1 MGVKLKR
8 RSFYFETKKSFGTL
22 LASAILLTTVSPMA
36 SASESVESKQAVSNT
51 NTEFEK
57 DNKALD
63 DLFQN
68 PEYVTEQTINNLPT
82 NLKEGISE
90 RVGGSFAVKKGIKA
104 MIKNKKAVFSGVQKI
119 SPRAGKSL
127 EKRWDKYVEP
137 VLNKIL
143 KQEQATWGN
152 VEGQVAQALMGTGI
166 NDSSARSIAY
176 WVSQVGQTLI

>member
-1 MGVKLKR
+1 MKL
-8 RSFYFETKKSFGTL
+8 KKSFGTL

-36 SASESVESKQAVSNT
+36 SASESLETQKAVSNSSA
-51 NTEFEK
+51 EIEK

-63 DLFQN
+63 DLFRN

-82 NLKEGISE
+82 NLKEGTSE
-90 RVGGSFAVKKGIKA
+90 RIGGSFAVKKGIKA
-104 MIKNKKAVFSGVQKI
+104 MIKNKKAVFSGVKKI

-137 VLNKIL
+137 ALNKIL

-166 NDSSARSIAY
+166 KDSSARSIAF

>member
-1 MGVKLKR
+1 M
-8 RSFYFETKKSFGTL
+8 
-22 LASAILLTTVSPMA
+22 LASAILLTTVSPIA
-36 SASESVESKQAVSNT
+36 SGTFETQKTVSNSSVEI
-51 NTEFEK
+51 EK
-57 DNKALD
+57 ENKALD
-63 DLFQN
+63 ELFRN

-82 NLKEGISE
+82 NLKEGTSE
-90 RVGGSFAVKKGIKA
+90 RIGGSFAVKKGIKA
-104 MIKNKKAVFSGVQKI
+104 MIKNKKAVFSGVKKI

-137 VLNKIL
+137 ALNKIL

-166 NDSSARSIAY
+166 KDSSARSIAY

>member
-1 MGVKLKR
+1 MKL
-8 RSFYFETKKSFGTL
+8 KKSFETL
-22 LASAILLTTVSPMA
+22 LASAVILTTVSPMA
-36 SASESVESKQAVSNT
+36 SANESVKSQKSVSSSS
-51 NTEFEK
+51 TEIEK

-63 DLFQN
+63 DLFKN
-68 PEYVTEQTINNLPT
+68 PEYVTHETINNLPT
-82 NLKEGISE
+82 NLKEGTSE

-127 EKRWDKYVEP
+127 EKRWNKYVEP
-137 VLNKIL
+137 TLKKIL

-166 NDSSARSIAY
+166 KDSSARSIAY

>member
-1 MGVKLKR
+1 MKL
-8 RSFYFETKKSFGTL
+8 KKSFGTL
-22 LASAILLTTVSPMA
+22 LASAILLTTVSPIARA
-36 SASESVESKQAVSNT
+36 SGTFETQKTVSNSSVEI
-51 NTEFEK
+51 EK
-57 DNKALD
+57 ENKALD
-63 DLFQN
+63 ELFRN

-82 NLKEGISE
+82 NLKEGTSE
-90 RVGGSFAVKKGIKA
+90 RIGGSFAVKKGIKA
-104 MIKNKKAVFSGVQKI
+104 MIKNKKAVFSGVKKI

-137 VLNKIL
+137 ALNKIL

-166 NDSSARSIAY
+166 KDSSARSIAY

>member
-1 MGVKLKR
+1 MKL
-8 RSFYFETKKSFGTL
+8 KKSFGTL

-36 SASESVESKQAVSNT
+36 SASESLETQKAVSNSSV
-51 NTEFEK
+51 EIEK

-63 DLFQN
+63 DLFRN

-82 NLKEGISE
+82 NLKEGTSE
-90 RVGGSFAVKKGIKA
+90 RIGGSFAVKKGIKA
-104 MIKNKKAVFSGVQKI
+104 MIKNKKAVFSGVKKI

-137 VLNKIL
+137 ALNKIL

-166 NDSSARSIAY
+166 KDSSARSIAY

>member
-1 MGVKLKR
+1 MKL
-8 RSFYFETKKSFGTL
+8 KKSFGTL

-36 SASESVESKQAVSNT
+36 SASESLETQKAVSNSSA
-51 NTEFEK
+51 EIEK
-57 DNKALD
+57 DNKVLD
-63 DLFQN
+63 DLFRN
-68 PEYVTEQTINNLPT
+68 PKYVTEQTINNLPT
-82 NLKEGISE
+82 NLKEGTSE
-90 RVGGSFAVKKGIKA
+90 RIGGSFAVKKGIKA
-104 MIKNKKAVFSGVQKI
+104 MIKNKKAVFSGVKKI

-137 VLNKIL
+137 ALNNIL

-166 NDSSARSIAY
+166 KDSSARSIAF

>member
-1 MGVKLKR
+1 MKL
-8 RSFYFETKKSFGTL
+8 KKSFGTL
-22 LASAILLTTVSPMA
+22 LASAILLTTVSPIANA
-36 SASESVESKQAVSNT
+36 SGTFETQKTVSNSSVEI
-51 NTEFEK
+51 EK
-57 DNKALD
+57 ENKALD
-63 DLFQN
+63 ELFRN

-82 NLKEGISE
+82 NLKEGTSE
-90 RVGGSFAVKKGIKA
+90 RIGGSFAVKKGIKA
-104 MIKNKKAVFSGVQKI
+104 MIKNKKAVFSGVKKI

-137 VLNKIL
+137 ALNKIL

-166 NDSSARSIAY
+166 KDSSARSIAY

>member
-1 MGVKLKR
+1 MKL
-8 RSFYFETKKSFGTL
+8 KKSFGTL

-36 SASESVESKQAVSNT
+36 SASESLETQKTVSNSSA
-51 NTEFEK
+51 EIEK

-63 DLFQN
+63 DLFRN

-82 NLKEGISE
+82 NLKEGTSE
-90 RVGGSFAVKKGIKA
+90 RIVGSFAVKKGIKA
-104 MIKNKKAVFSGVQKI
+104 MIKNKKAVFSGVKKI

-137 VLNKIL
+137 ALNKIL

-166 NDSSARSIAY
+166 KDSSARSIAY

>member
-1 MGVKLKR
+1 MKL
-8 RSFYFETKKSFGTL
+8 KKSFGTL

-36 SASESVESKQAVSNT
+36 SASESLETQKAVSNSSA
-51 NTEFEK
+51 EIEK
-57 DNKALD
+57 DNKVLD
-63 DLFQN
+63 DLFRN
-68 PEYVTEQTINNLPT
+68 PVYVTEQTINNLPT
-82 NLKEGISE
+82 NLKEGTSE
-90 RVGGSFAVKKGIKA
+90 RIGGSFAVKKGIKA
-104 MIKNKKAVFSGVQKI
+104 MIKNKKAVFSGVKKI

-137 VLNKIL
+137 ALNNIL

-166 NDSSARSIAY
+166 KDSSARSIAF

>member
-1 MGVKLKR
+1 MGVKLKL

-82 NLKEGISE
+82 NLKEGTSE

-127 EKRWDKYVEP
+127 EKR
-137 VLNKIL
+137 
-143 KQEQATWGN
+143 
-152 VEGQVAQALMGTGI
+152 
-166 NDSSARSIAY
+166 
-176 WVSQVGQTLI
+176 

>member
-1 MGVKLKR
+1 MKL
-8 RSFYFETKKSFGTL
+8 KKSFRTL

-36 SASESVESKQAVSNT
+36 SASESLETQKAVSNSSA
-51 NTEFEK
+51 EIEK
-57 DNKALD
+57 DNKVLD
-63 DLFQN
+63 DLFRN

-82 NLKEGISE
+82 NLKEGTSE
-90 RVGGSFAVKKGIKA
+90 RIGGSFAVKKGIKA
-104 MIKNKKAVFSGVQKI
+104 MIKNKKAVFSGVKKI

-137 VLNKIL
+137 ALNNIL

-166 NDSSARSIAY
+166 KDSSARSIAF

>member
-1 MGVKLKR
+1 MKL
-8 RSFYFETKKSFGTL
+8 KKSFGTF

-36 SASESVESKQAVSNT
+36 SASESLETQKTVSNSSA
-51 NTEFEK
+51 EIEK

-63 DLFQN
+63 DLFRN
-68 PEYVTEQTINNLPT
+68 PEYVIEQTINNLPT
-82 NLKEGISE
+82 NLKEGTSE
-90 RVGGSFAVKKGIKA
+90 RIGGSFAVKKGIKA
-104 MIKNKKAVFSGVQKI
+104 MIKNKKAVFSGVKKI

-137 VLNKIL
+137 ALNKIL

-166 NDSSARSIAY
+166 KDSSARSIAY

>member
-1 MGVKLKR
+1 MKL
-8 RSFYFETKKSFGTL
+8 KKSFGTL

-36 SASESVESKQAVSNT
+36 SASESLETQKAVSNSSA
-51 NTEFEK
+51 EIEK
-57 DNKALD
+57 DNKVLD
-63 DLFQN
+63 DLFRN

-82 NLKEGISE
+82 NLKEGTSE
-90 RVGGSFAVKKGIKA
+90 RIGGSFAVKKGIKA
-104 MIKNKKAVFSGVQKI
+104 MIKNKKAVFSGVKKI

-137 VLNKIL
+137 ALNNIL
-143 KQEQATWGN
+143 KQEQATWEN

-166 NDSSARSIAY
+166 KDSSARSIAF

>member
-1 MGVKLKR
+1 MKL
-8 RSFYFETKKSFGTL
+8 KKSFGTL
-22 LASAILLTTVSPMA
+22 LASAILLTTVSPIA
-36 SASESVESKQAVSNT
+36 SGTFETQKTVSNSSVEI
-51 NTEFEK
+51 EK
-57 DNKALD
+57 ENKALD
-63 DLFQN
+63 ELFRN

-82 NLKEGISE
+82 NLKEGTSE
-90 RVGGSFAVKKGIKA
+90 RIGGSFAVKKGIKA
-104 MIKNKKAVFSGVQKI
+104 MIKNKKAVFSGVKKI

-137 VLNKIL
+137 ALNKIL

-166 NDSSARSIAY
+166 KDSSARSIAY

>member
-1 MGVKLKR
+1 MKL
-8 RSFYFETKKSFGTL
+8 KKSFGTL

-36 SASESVESKQAVSNT
+36 SASESLETQKAVSNSSA
-51 NTEFEK
+51 EIEK

-63 DLFQN
+63 DLFRN

-82 NLKEGISE
+82 NLKEGSSE
-90 RVGGSFAVKKGIKA
+90 RIGGSFAVKKGIKA
-104 MIKNKKAVFSGVQKI
+104 MIKNKEAVFSGVKKI

-137 VLNKIL
+137 ALNNIL

-166 NDSSARSIAY
+166 KDSSARSIAY
-176 WVSQVGQTLI
+176 WVSQVGQFLI